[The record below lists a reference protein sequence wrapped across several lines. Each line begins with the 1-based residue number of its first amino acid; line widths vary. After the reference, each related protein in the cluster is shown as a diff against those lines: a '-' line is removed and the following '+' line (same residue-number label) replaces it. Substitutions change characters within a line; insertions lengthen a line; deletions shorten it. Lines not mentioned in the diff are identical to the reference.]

1 MRGAAVAATTR
12 TETGRMA
19 NPTLKTPLAGPA
31 NPAGRLRHFPVSFF
45 SVVMGLAGL
54 TTALERAEQ
63 VLGLPTGG
71 GAVLLA
77 VTAVTLAAIATLYLA
92 KLMLHPGEVAR
103 ELAHPVK
110 LSFFPAYSISLLLL
124 SIAVHGTSPGASQAL
139 FAIGAPIQLALT
151 LFVLSRWILRT
162 GIEIQHSN
170 PSWFIPVVG
179 NILVPVAAMNH
190 GLPEV
195 SWFFFSVGLVFW
207 IVLLTIILNRVIFH
221 PPLPEKLV
229 PTLFILI
236 APPAVGSI
244 AWVKMTGELDGFA
257 RILYNTALFFGLL
270 VLTMHRRFL
279 GIRFYLSWWAYSF
292 PVAALAI
299 ASMLMVQLRGFVFHQ
314 AVSWALLAALCAI
327 VALLAVRTVKAVDA
341 REICTEE

>member
-1 MRGAAVAATTR
+1 MSS
-12 TETGRMA
+12 
-19 NPTLKTPLAGPA
+19 TPLTTPGTGPA
-31 NPAGRLRHFPVSFF
+31 PATGRLRHFPIGFF
-45 SVVMGLAGL
+45 SVVMGLAGF
-54 TTALERAEQ
+54 TIALERAEQ
-63 VLGLPTGG
+63 VLGLPAGG
-71 GAVLLA
+71 GAAMLA
-77 VTAVTLAAIATLYLA
+77 VTAAAFAIIATLYLA
-92 KLMLHPGEVAR
+92 KLMLHRGEVAR

-124 SIAVHGTSPGASQAL
+124 SIAVHETSPGASEAL

-162 GIEIQHSN
+162 GIEVQHSN

-190 GLPEV
+190 GLVEV

-207 IVLLTIILNRVIFH
+207 IVLLTLVMNRVIFH
-221 PPLPEKLV
+221 APLPEKLV

-236 APPAVGSI
+236 APPAVGFI
-244 AWVKMTGELDGFA
+244 AYVKMTGDIDGFA

-270 VLTMHRRFL
+270 VLAMHRRFL
-279 GIRFYLSWWAYSF
+279 GLRFYLSWWAYSF

-299 ASMLMVQLRGFVFHQ
+299 ASMLMFHRRGLAFH
-314 AVSWALLAALCAI
+314 AAASWVLLAALAAI
-327 VALLAVRTVKAVDA
+327 VALLAFRTAMAMRA
-341 REICTEE
+341 REICLEE